1 MLDLLLALGDLNRPR
16 GLACLSTCLMPCPWL
31 GPGVSE
37 GVRGAGWGGGEPR
50 SSPTLH
56 MTTHIHSCTQTH
68 FPCLPFSLSLLPVAF
83 LPFCLSLPTLLFI
96 SSFICLLISCPLFP
110 LLFLLSP
117 PPFLPPDVY
126 SPSHG
131 ASLYSAPL
139 HPQLTSLHTYFI
151 FYTVFLLPFLGLDMC
166 RYTNTLYYNYLQYSV
181 Q

>member
-1 MLDLLLALGDLNRPR
+1 MLDLLLAVGDLNRPR

-31 GPGVSE
+31 GPGVGE
-37 GVRGAGWGGGEPR
+37 GVRGASWGGGEPR
-50 SSPTLH
+50 SPPLH

-96 SSFICLLISCPLFP
+96 SSFICLLISASALPFFP
-110 LLFLLSP
+110 LLFLST

-139 HPQLTSLHTYFI
+139 HPNSQAYTHTLSF
-151 FYTVFLLPFLGLDMC
+151 
-166 RYTNTLYYNYLQYSV
+166 TLYFYYLF
-181 Q
+181 